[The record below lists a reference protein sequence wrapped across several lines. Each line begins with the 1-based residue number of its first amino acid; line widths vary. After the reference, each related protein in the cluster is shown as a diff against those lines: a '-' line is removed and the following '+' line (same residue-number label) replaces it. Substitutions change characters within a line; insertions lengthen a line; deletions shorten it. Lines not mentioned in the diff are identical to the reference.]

1 MPPTGYRSVPR
12 RARNRSPVR
21 ALIAFIVIAA
31 AAVTLALVF
40 RLNTGYVLFVAP
52 PYRVELSQNAFII
65 IALLAFIAL
74 YALIR
79 AAVRLA
85 KLPAEVRE
93 GRRRRQF
100 ERFRSKQDAA
110 VVALL
115 EGRHGKARQ
124 FAQEALAIP
133 QSSPV
138 AALVGARAALE
149 TRDWT
154 AAAAMLE
161 RPDTHATNLAVPR
174 LMLEAELALER
185 GQPADA
191 LARLAE
197 LRREAGL
204 HTAAQRLELRALT
217 AAGRP
222 AEIPAIVDQLVRRKV
237 YDAKQGELLRGSA
250 HAEALAGFAHDA
262 AGLRAYWA
270 RVPESDRL
278 QSKVARASARSFL
291 SLGADREAADILAR
305 SLERNW
311 DPGLLP
317 IYAQCRA
324 PDATRQLEIAER
336 WLVAHNQDATLL
348 YALGRLCE
356 RQQLWGKAQTYLEA
370 SLALDNHWRAHVA
383 LGEMFAKLGRND
395 EANAHLAAALK
406 LALGELTRDDA

>member
-1 MPPTGYRSVPR
+1 M
-12 RARNRSPVR
+12 R
-21 ALIAFIVIAA
+21 ALITFLLIAA
-31 AAVTLALVF
+31 AAVTLALLF

-65 IALLAFIAL
+65 IAVLAFLAL

-79 AAVRLA
+79 AGVRLA
-85 KLPAEVRE
+85 RLPEDVRE

-100 ERFRSKQDAA
+100 ERFRNKQDAA

-133 QSSPV
+133 HSTPV

-149 TRDWT
+149 TRDYA
-154 AAAAMLE
+154 AAAAMLD
-161 RPDTHATNLAVPR
+161 RPDTREAKLAVPR

-185 GQPADA
+185 GQPAEA

-222 AEIPAIVDQLVRRKV
+222 AEVPALVDQLVKRKV
-237 YDAKQGELLRGSA
+237 YDAQQGELLRGSA
-250 HAEALAGFAHDA
+250 HAETLASLAHDA

-278 QSKVARASARSFL
+278 QPKVARAAAKSFL
-291 SLGADREAADILAR
+291 ELGSDREAADILAR
-305 SLERNW
+305 CLERNW
-311 DPGLLP
+311 DSGLAVL
-317 IYAQCRA
+317 YAECRA
-324 PDATRQLEIAER
+324 PDATRQLETAER
-336 WLVAHNQDATLL
+336 WLVAHNQDASLL

-356 RQQLWGKAQTYLEA
+356 RSELWGKAQTYLEA

-383 LGEMFAKLGRND
+383 LADLFTKLDRPD
-395 EANAHLAAALK
+395 EASAHRSAALT
-406 LALGELTRDDA
+406 LALAELAREQ

>member
-1 MPPTGYRSVPR
+1 
-12 RARNRSPVR
+12 VR
-21 ALIAFIVIAA
+21 ALIAFLVIAT
-31 AAVTLALVF
+31 AAVTLALLF
-40 RLNTGYVLFVAP
+40 RINTGYVLFVSP
-52 PYRVELSQNAFII
+52 PYRVELSQNAFIV
-65 IALLAFIAL
+65 IAVLTIIAL
-74 YALIR
+74 YALVR

-85 KLPAEVRE
+85 NLPKEVRE

-133 QSSPV
+133 HSSPI

-149 TRDWT
+149 TRDYAG
-154 AAAAMLE
+154 AASMLD
-161 RPDTHATNLAVPR
+161 RPDTQATNLAVPR

-217 AAGRP
+217 AANRP
-222 AEIPAIVDQLVRRKV
+222 QEIPALVDQLVKRKV
-237 YDAKQGELLRGSA
+237 YDPEQGELLRASA
-250 HAEALAGFAHDA
+250 HAEALESFEHDA

-270 RVPESDRL
+270 RVPENDRL
-278 QSKVARASARSFL
+278 QPRVARAAATSFL
-291 SLGADREAADILAR
+291 SLGSDREAADILAR
-305 SLERNW
+305 TLERNW
-311 DPGLLP
+311 DSRLVLL
-317 IYAQCRA
+317 YAQCRA
-324 PDATRQLEIAER
+324 PDATRQLETAER
-336 WLVAHNQDATLL
+336 WLVTHNQDAALL
-348 YALGRLCE
+348 YTLGRLCE

-383 LGEMFAKLGRND
+383 LGEMLARLDRHD
-395 EANAHLAAALK
+395 EANAHLSAALK
-406 LALGELTRDDA
+406 LALAELERQ

>member
-1 MPPTGYRSVPR
+1 
-12 RARNRSPVR
+12 VR

-40 RLNTGYVLFVAP
+40 RLNAGYVLFVAP

-222 AEIPAIVDQLVRRKV
+222 AEIPALVDQLVRRKV
-237 YDAKQGELLRGSA
+237 YDAKQGELLRASA

-278 QSKVARASARSFL
+278 QSKVARAAARSFL

-311 DPGLLP
+311 DASLLP
-317 IYAQCRA
+317 TYAQCRA

-336 WLVAHNQDATLL
+336 WLVTHNQDATLL

-406 LALGELTRDDA
+406 LALGELTRGDA

>member
-1 MPPTGYRSVPR
+1 
-12 RARNRSPVR
+12 VR
-21 ALIAFIVIAA
+21 ALVAFILIAA
-31 AAVTLALVF
+31 AAVTLALLF
-40 RLNTGYVLFVAP
+40 RINTGYVLFVAP
-52 PYRVELSQNAFII
+52 PYRVEVSQNAFILI
-65 IALLAFIAL
+65 VIATFLAL

-85 KLPAEVRE
+85 RLPAEVRE

-124 FAQEALAIP
+124 FAQEALAMP

-149 TRDWT
+149 TRDW
-154 AAAAMLE
+154 AAARAILD
-161 RPDTHATNLAVPR
+161 RPDTRVTNLAVPR

-185 GQPADA
+185 GQPTEA
-191 LARLAE
+191 LSRLAE

-222 AEIPAIVDQLVRRKV
+222 AEIPALVDQLVKRKV
-237 YDAKQGELLRGSA
+237 YDAHQGELLRASA
-250 HAEALAGFAHDA
+250 HAEALASLAHDA

-270 RVPESDRL
+270 RVPENDRR
-278 QSKVARASARSFL
+278 QAKVARAAARSFVQ
-291 SLGADREAADILAR
+291 LGGDREAADILAR

-311 DPGLLP
+311 DPTLLP
-317 IYAQCRA
+317 LYAECRA
-324 PDATRQLEIAER
+324 PDATRQLETAER
-336 WLVAHNQDATLL
+336 WLVSHNDDATLL

-383 LGEMFAKLGRND
+383 LGEMLSQLGRHD

-406 LALGELTRDDA
+406 LALADLSRD

>member
-1 MPPTGYRSVPR
+1 M
-12 RARNRSPVR
+12 R
-21 ALIAFIVIAA
+21 ALIAFLLLAA
-31 AAVTLALVF
+31 AAVTLALLF
-40 RLNTGYVLFVAP
+40 RVNTGYVLFVAP

-65 IALLAFIAL
+65 VAVVAFLAL
-74 YALIR
+74 YAVIR
-79 AAVRLA
+79 AAVRIA
-85 KLPAEVRE
+85 QMPAEVRE
-93 GRRRRQF
+93 GRRRRQL

-124 FAQEALAIP
+124 FAEEALAIP

-149 TRDWT
+149 TRDY
-154 AAAAMLE
+154 AGASMMLD

-174 LMLEAELALER
+174 LMLEAEIALER
-185 GQPADA
+185 GQPAEA

-222 AEIPAIVDQLVRRKV
+222 AEVPALVDQLVKRKV
-237 YDAKQGELLRGSA
+237 YDAQQGELLRASA
-250 HAEALAGFAHDA
+250 HAESLASLAHDA

-270 RVPESDRL
+270 RVPEVDRL
-278 QSKVARASARSFL
+278 QSKVARAAAKSFL
-291 SLGADREAADILAR
+291 QLGGDREAADILAR

-311 DPGLLP
+311 DSTLVVL
-317 IYAQCRA
+317 YAECRA
-324 PDATRQLEIAER
+324 PDATRQLETAER
-336 WLVAHNQDATLL
+336 WLVAHSEDASLL

-356 RQQLWGKAQTYLEA
+356 RSELWGKAQTYLEA
-370 SLALDNHWRAHVA
+370 SLALDNHWRAHMA
-383 LGEMFAKLGRND
+383 LGEMLAQLGRHD
-395 EANAHLAAALK
+395 EADAHFAAALR
-406 LALGELTRDDA
+406 LALAELSQD

>member
-1 MPPTGYRSVPR
+1 
-12 RARNRSPVR
+12 VR
-21 ALIAFIVIAA
+21 ALIAFLVIAT
-31 AAVTLALVF
+31 AAVTLALLF
-40 RLNTGYVLFVAP
+40 RINTGYVLFVSP
-52 PYRVELSQNAFII
+52 PYRVELSQNAFIV
-65 IALLAFIAL
+65 IAVLTIIAL
-74 YALIR
+74 YALVR

-85 KLPAEVRE
+85 NLPKEVRE

-133 QSSPV
+133 HSSPI

-149 TRDWT
+149 TRDYAG
-154 AAAAMLE
+154 AASMLD
-161 RPDTHATNLAVPR
+161 RPDTQATNLAVPR

-204 HTAAQRLELRALT
+204 HTAAQRLELRALN
-217 AAGRP
+217 AANRP
-222 AEIPAIVDQLVRRKV
+222 QEIPALVDQLVKRKV
-237 YDAKQGELLRGSA
+237 YDPEQGELLRASA
-250 HAEALAGFAHDA
+250 HAEALESFEHDA

-270 RVPESDRL
+270 RVPENDRL
-278 QSKVARASARSFL
+278 QPRVARAAATSFL
-291 SLGADREAADILAR
+291 ALGSDREAADILAR
-305 SLERNW
+305 TLERNW
-311 DPGLLP
+311 DSRLVLL
-317 IYAQCRA
+317 YAQCRA
-324 PDATRQLEIAER
+324 PDATRQLETAER
-336 WLVAHNQDATLL
+336 WLVTHNQDAALL
-348 YALGRLCE
+348 YTLGRLCE

-383 LGEMFAKLGRND
+383 LGEMLARLDRHD
-395 EANAHLAAALK
+395 EANAHLSAALK
-406 LALGELTRDDA
+406 LALAELERQ

>member
-1 MPPTGYRSVPR
+1 M
-12 RARNRSPVR
+12 R

-31 AAVTLALVF
+31 AAVTLALLF

-65 IALLAFIAL
+65 IALVAFIAL
-74 YALIR
+74 YALVR

-85 KLPAEVRE
+85 RLPGEVRD
-93 GRRRRQF
+93 GRRRRQV
-100 ERFRSKQDAA
+100 ERFRAKQDAA

-133 QSSPV
+133 ESTPV

-149 TRDWT
+149 TRDWN
-154 AAAAMLE
+154 AATAMLD

-185 GQPADA
+185 GQPAEA

-222 AEIPAIVDQLVRRKV
+222 AEIPALVDQLVKRKV
-237 YDAKQGELLRGSA
+237 YDPKQGELLRASA
-250 HAEALAGFAHDA
+250 HAEALETLAHDA
-262 AGLRAYWA
+262 AGLRAYWS
-270 RVPESDRL
+270 RVPEGDRL
-278 QSKVARASARSFL
+278 QPKVARAAARSFL
-291 SLGADREAADILAR
+291 QLGGDRDAVDLLAR

-311 DPGLLP
+311 DPSLLLT
-317 IYAQCRA
+317 YAECRA
-324 PDATRQLEIAER
+324 PDPTRQLETAER
-336 WLVAHNQDATLL
+336 WLVTHNQDATLL

-383 LGEMFAKLGRND
+383 LGEMFAKLGRQD
-395 EANAHLAAALK
+395 EANAHLAAALR
-406 LALGELTRDDA
+406 LALAQLERD

>member
-1 MPPTGYRSVPR
+1 MKG
-12 RARNRSPVR
+12 
-21 ALIAFIVIAA
+21 LIAFIVIAA

-40 RLNTGYVLFVAP
+40 RLNTGYVLFIAP

-65 IALLAFIAL
+65 IALLTFAAL

-79 AAVRLA
+79 AGVRLA

-100 ERFRSKQDAA
+100 ERYRAKQDAA

-124 FAQEALAIP
+124 FAAEALAIP

-149 TRDWT
+149 TRDFAGAT
-154 AAAAMLE
+154 AMLE

-174 LMLEAELALER
+174 LMLEAEIALER

-204 HTAAQRLELRALT
+204 HTAAQRLELRALN
-217 AAGRP
+217 AARRP
-222 AEIPAIVDQLVRRKV
+222 AEIPALVDQLVKRKV
-237 YDAKQGELLRGSA
+237 YDAKQGELLRSSA
-250 HAEALAGFAHDA
+250 HAEALSALAHDA
-262 AGLRAYWA
+262 AGLRSYWA
-270 RVPESDRL
+270 HIPEGDRL
-278 QSKVARASARSFL
+278 QPKVAHAAARSFL
-291 SLGADREAADILAR
+291 SQGGDREAADILAR
-305 SLERNW
+305 SIDRHW
-311 DPGLLP
+311 DPRLLLT
-317 IYAQCRA
+317 YAECRA

-336 WLVAHNQDATLL
+336 WLVTHNQDATLL

>member
-1 MPPTGYRSVPR
+1 
-12 RARNRSPVR
+12 VR
-21 ALIAFIVIAA
+21 ALIAFIVTAA

-40 RLNTGYVLFVAP
+40 RLNTGYVLFVTP
-52 PYRVELSQNAFII
+52 PYRVELSQNAFVII
-65 IALLAFIAL
+65 VLLTFVAL

-85 KLPAEVRE
+85 KLPGEVRE

-149 TRDWT
+149 TRDFT
-154 AAAAMLE
+154 AATAMLE

-174 LMLEAELALER
+174 LMLEAEVALER

-222 AEIPAIVDQLVRRKV
+222 AEIPPLVDQLVKRKV
-237 YDAKQGELLRGSA
+237 YDARQGELLRASA
-250 HAEALAGFAHDA
+250 HAEALAGFAHDT

-278 QSKVARASARSFL
+278 QSKVARAAARSFL
-291 SLGADREAADILAR
+291 SLGNDREAADILAR
-305 SLERNW
+305 SLERFW
-311 DPGLLP
+311 DPDLLL
-317 IYAQCRA
+317 IYAECRA

-370 SLALDNHWRAHVA
+370 SLALDNHWRAHVT
-383 LGEMFAKLGRND
+383 LGELLAKLGRHD

-406 LALGELTRDDA
+406 LALAELNRD

>member
-1 MPPTGYRSVPR
+1 
-12 RARNRSPVR
+12 VR
-21 ALIAFIVIAA
+21 ALIAFLVIAT
-31 AAVTLALVF
+31 AAVTLALLF
-40 RLNTGYVLFVAP
+40 RINTGYVLFVSP
-52 PYRVELSQNAFII
+52 PYRVELSQNAFIV
-65 IALLAFIAL
+65 IAVLTIIAL
-74 YALIR
+74 YALVR

-85 KLPAEVRE
+85 NLPKEVRE

-133 QSSPV
+133 HSSPI

-149 TRDWT
+149 TRDYAG
-154 AAAAMLE
+154 AASMLD
-161 RPDTHATNLAVPR
+161 RPDTQATNLAVPR

-217 AAGRP
+217 AANRP
-222 AEIPAIVDQLVRRKV
+222 QEIPALVDQLVKRKV
-237 YDAKQGELLRGSA
+237 YDPEQGELLRASA
-250 HAEALAGFAHDA
+250 HAEALESFEHDA

-270 RVPESDRL
+270 RVPENDRL
-278 QSKVARASARSFL
+278 QPRVARAAATSFL
-291 SLGADREAADILAR
+291 SLGSDREAADILAR
-305 SLERNW
+305 TLERNW
-311 DPGLLP
+311 DSRLVLL
-317 IYAQCRA
+317 YAQCRA
-324 PDATRQLEIAER
+324 SDATRQLETAER
-336 WLVAHNQDATLL
+336 WLVTHNQDAALL
-348 YALGRLCE
+348 YTLGRLCE

-383 LGEMFAKLGRND
+383 LGEMLARLDRHD
-395 EANAHLAAALK
+395 EANAHLSAALK
-406 LALGELTRDDA
+406 LALAELERQ

>member
-1 MPPTGYRSVPR
+1 
-12 RARNRSPVR
+12 VR
-21 ALIAFIVIAA
+21 ALIAFLLIAA
-31 AAVTLALVF
+31 AAVTLALLF

-65 IALLAFIAL
+65 IAALAFLAL
-74 YALIR
+74 YALVR
-79 AAVRLA
+79 AGVRLSR
-85 KLPAEVRE
+85 LPEEVRE
-93 GRRRRQF
+93 SRRRRQF

-110 VVALL
+110 VVALI

-133 QSSPV
+133 HSTPV

-149 TRDWT
+149 TRDYA
-154 AAAAMLE
+154 AAAAMLD
-161 RPDTHATNLAVPR
+161 RPDTRGAKLAVPR

-204 HTAAQRLELRALT
+204 HTAAQRLELRAHT

-222 AEIPAIVDQLVRRKV
+222 AEVPALVDQLVKRKV
-237 YDAKQGELLRGSA
+237 YDAQQGELLRASA
-250 HAEALAGFAHDA
+250 HAETLASLVHDA

-270 RVPESDRL
+270 HVPETDRL
-278 QSKVARASARSFL
+278 QPKVARAAAKSFL
-291 SLGADREAADILAR
+291 EVGSDREAADILAR
-305 SLERNW
+305 CLERNW
-311 DPGLLP
+311 DSGLAVL
-317 IYAQCRA
+317 YAECRA
-324 PDATRQLEIAER
+324 PDATRQLETAER
-336 WLVAHNQDATLL
+336 WLVAHNQDASLL

-356 RQQLWGKAQTYLEA
+356 RSELWGKAQTYLEA

-383 LGEMFAKLGRND
+383 LADLFTKLDRPD
-395 EANAHLAAALK
+395 EASAHRSAALT
-406 LALGELTRDDA
+406 LALAELARDE

>member
-1 MPPTGYRSVPR
+1 M
-12 RARNRSPVR
+12 R
-21 ALIAFIVIAA
+21 ALIAFLVIAT
-31 AAVTLALVF
+31 AAVTLALLF
-40 RLNTGYVLFVAP
+40 RINTGYVLFVSP
-52 PYRVELSQNAFII
+52 PYRVELSQNAFIV
-65 IALLAFIAL
+65 IAVLTIIAL
-74 YALIR
+74 YALVR

-85 KLPAEVRE
+85 NLPKEVRE

-133 QSSPV
+133 HSSPI

-149 TRDWT
+149 TRDYAG
-154 AAAAMLE
+154 AASMLD

-174 LMLEAELALER
+174 LMLEAELTLER

-217 AAGRP
+217 AANRP
-222 AEIPAIVDQLVRRKV
+222 QEIPALVDQLVKRKV
-237 YDAKQGELLRGSA
+237 YDPEQGELLRASA
-250 HAEALAGFAHDA
+250 HAEALESFEHDA

-270 RVPESDRL
+270 RVPENDRL
-278 QSKVARASARSFL
+278 QPKVARAAATSFL
-291 SLGADREAADILAR
+291 SLGSDREAADILAR
-305 SLERNW
+305 TLERNW
-311 DPGLLP
+311 DSRLVLL
-317 IYAQCRA
+317 YAQCRA

-336 WLVAHNQDATLL
+336 WLVTHNQDAALL
-348 YALGRLCE
+348 YTLGRLCE

-383 LGEMFAKLGRND
+383 LGEMLARLDRHD
-395 EANAHLAAALK
+395 EANAHLSAALK
-406 LALGELTRDDA
+406 LALAELERQ

>member
-1 MPPTGYRSVPR
+1 M
-12 RARNRSPVR
+12 R

-31 AAVTLALVF
+31 AAVTLALLF

-65 IALLAFIAL
+65 IALVAFIAL
-74 YALIR
+74 YALVR

-85 KLPAEVRE
+85 RLPGEVRD
-93 GRRRRQF
+93 GRRRRQI
-100 ERFRSKQDAA
+100 ERFRAKQDAA

-115 EGRHGKARQ
+115 EGRHGRARQ

-133 QSSPV
+133 ESTPV

-149 TRDWT
+149 TRDWN
-154 AAAAMLE
+154 AATAMLD

-185 GQPADA
+185 GQPAEA

-222 AEIPAIVDQLVRRKV
+222 AEIPALVDQLVKRKV
-237 YDAKQGELLRGSA
+237 YDPKQGELLRASA
-250 HAEALAGFAHDA
+250 HAEALETLAHDA
-262 AGLRAYWA
+262 AGLRAYWS
-270 RVPESDRL
+270 RVPEGDRL
-278 QSKVARASARSFL
+278 QPKVARAAARSFL
-291 SLGADREAADILAR
+291 QLGGDRDAVDLLAR

-311 DPGLLP
+311 DPRLLLT
-317 IYAQCRA
+317 YAECRA
-324 PDATRQLEIAER
+324 PDPTRQLETAER
-336 WLVAHNQDATLL
+336 WLVTHNQDATLL

-383 LGEMFAKLGRND
+383 LGEMFAKLGRQD
-395 EANAHLAAALK
+395 EANAHLAAALR
-406 LALGELTRDDA
+406 LALAQLERE